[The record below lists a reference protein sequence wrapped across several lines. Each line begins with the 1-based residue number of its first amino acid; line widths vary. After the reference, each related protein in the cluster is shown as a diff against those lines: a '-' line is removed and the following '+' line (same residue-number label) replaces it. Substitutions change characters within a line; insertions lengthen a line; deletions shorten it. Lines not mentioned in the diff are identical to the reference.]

1 MQHRR
6 IIMLMFQVT
15 EKCVEVKRL
24 QAQLEFIVFGNNTT
38 VLTWDVRFKNV

>member
-1 MQHRR
+1 
-6 IIMLMFQVT
+6 MLMFQVT